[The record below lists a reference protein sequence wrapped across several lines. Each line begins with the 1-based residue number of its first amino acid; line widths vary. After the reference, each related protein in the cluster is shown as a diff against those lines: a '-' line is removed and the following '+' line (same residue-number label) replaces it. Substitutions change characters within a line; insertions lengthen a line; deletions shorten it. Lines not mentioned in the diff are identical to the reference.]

1 MFSDSHD
8 VWVGHRYGPYE
19 IVELLGKGTVANVY
33 RAQTRSGEQVAL
45 KVLTPFAESRAA
57 VRSLFEQEYELMARL
72 DHPNVLR
79 VYTAGVIGGAHYIE
93 MELIEGDTLWSGV
106 QGRNPPDIA
115 AKIAAVQQ
123 VCSALDHVHAKRV
136 VHRDVKPAN
145 VLADGDRAVLFDFGL
160 AFDSDG
166 PPADE
171 GRVFGSPLFLSP
183 EQALAQPVT
192 GRSDIYSLGV
202 TLYVLAAGTLPF
214 AGERNQLLHDHVNTP
229 PPDVRSH
236 GVSDELA
243 VVIERAMAK
252 NPNDRYASGADMA
265 AALAMIDTTQA
276 AAPERR
282 SLLRRLVGRG

>member
-8 VWVGHRYGPYE
+8 VWVGHRYGPYQ

-33 RAQTRSGEQVAL
+33 RAQTRSDEQVAL

-57 VRSLFEQEYELMARL
+57 VRNLFEQEYELMARL

-79 VYTAGVIGGAHYIE
+79 VYAAGVIGGAHYIE
-93 MELIEGDTLWSGV
+93 MELIEGDTLWSQV

-123 VCSALDHVHAKRV
+123 VCSALDHVHANRV

-160 AFDSDG
+160 AFDLNG
-166 PPADE
+166 PPAE
-171 GRVFGSPLFLSP
+171 SGRVFGSPLFLSP
-183 EQALAQPVT
+183 EQALAEPVT
-192 GRSDIYSLGV
+192 GRADIYSLGV

-214 AGERNQLLHDHVNTP
+214 AGERNQLLHDHIHTP
-229 PPDVRSH
+229 PPDPRAH
-236 GVSDELA
+236 GVGDDLA

-252 NPNDRYASGADMA
+252 RPEDRYASGADMA
-265 AALAMIDTTQA
+265 AALAMIDETEA
-276 AAPERR
+276 SPPARR
-282 SLLRRLVGRG
+282 SLLRRLVGR

>member
-8 VWVGHRYGPYE
+8 VWVGHRYGPYQ

-33 RAQTRSGEQVAL
+33 RAETRSGHQVAL

-57 VRSLFEQEYELMARL
+57 VRTLFEQEYELMARL

-79 VYTAGVIGGAHYIE
+79 VYAAGVIGGAHYIE
-93 MELIEGDTLWSGV
+93 MELVEGDTLWNQV
-106 QGRNPPDIA
+106 QGRNPPDLT
-115 AKIAAVQQ
+115 AKIAAIQQ
-123 VCSALDHVHAKRV
+123 ICSALDHVHANRI
-136 VHRDVKPAN
+136 VHRDIKPSN

-160 AFDSDG
+160 AFDLDG
-166 PPADE
+166 PPPEA

-183 EQALAQPVT
+183 EQALAEPVT

-214 AGERNQLLHDHVNTP
+214 AGDRNQLLHDHIHTQ

-236 GVSDELA
+236 SVGDDLA

-252 NPNDRYASGADMA
+252 DPADRYATGTDMA
-265 AALAMIDTTQA
+265 AALAMVDLSAPTQPA
-276 AAPERR
+276 RR
-282 SLLRRLVGRG
+282 GLLRRLVGRG